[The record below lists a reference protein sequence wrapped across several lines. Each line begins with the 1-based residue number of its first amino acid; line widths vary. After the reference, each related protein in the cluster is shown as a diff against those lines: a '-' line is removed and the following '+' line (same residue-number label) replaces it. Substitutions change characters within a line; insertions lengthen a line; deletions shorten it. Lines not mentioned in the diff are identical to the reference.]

1 MPFLELNLYKFLR
14 SKERGIKE
22 VRFVGLRKEIKERP
36 MKGSN
41 KVEVRKDISGK

>member
-22 VRFVGLRKEIKERP
+22 VRFVDLRNEIKERP
-36 MKGSN
+36 IKESD
-41 KVEVRKDISGK
+41 KAEVRKDRSGK